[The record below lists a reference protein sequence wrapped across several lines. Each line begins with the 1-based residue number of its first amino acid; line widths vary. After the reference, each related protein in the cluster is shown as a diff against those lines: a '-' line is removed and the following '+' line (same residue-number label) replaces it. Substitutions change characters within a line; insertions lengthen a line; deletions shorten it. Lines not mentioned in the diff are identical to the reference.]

1 MDQSLD
7 LESAIREHL
16 VCYLAGKESLG
27 ELTHWFVGA
36 TWDIEHDPSGE
47 ARDLAYSVDPALI
60 EASSGLL
67 TLDELRAKLRDLS
80 HHAVHPLP

>member
-7 LESAIREHL
+7 LESTMREHL
-16 VCYLAGKESLG
+16 ESYLAGKETLG

-36 TWDIEHDPSGE
+36 TWDIEHDASE
-47 ARDLAYSVDPALI
+47 ETRDLAYSVDLALI

-67 TLDELRAKLRDLS
+67 TLDELRAKLRDIS
-80 HHAVHPLP
+80 QHVIRALP